1 MFSKLENTLE
11 TIIEKYGT
19 KDPEELCHRM
29 NIVLLDYDLPKVT
42 KGFCFTLS
50 QGRAIILN
58 NTLKREERR
67 TCIAHELG
75 HVLLHGGV
83 NYMFVRDNTC
93 MVTGRYEN
101 EADVFAAMLLL
112 KDKQFAEGV
121 TTEQIAKKYHLPEKA
136 VERVLNLI

>member
-1 MFSKLENTLE
+1 MFSKLKDTIES
-11 TIIEKYGT
+11 IIEKYGT
-19 KDPEELCHRM
+19 SDPEELCHRM
-29 NIVLLDYDLPKVT
+29 NIILLDYDLPKVT

-58 NTLKREERR
+58 NTLKMAERR

-83 NYMFVRDNTC
+83 NYMFVRENTC

-101 EADVFAAMLLL
+101 EADMFAAMLLL
-112 KDKQFAEGV
+112 WGKKFSEGT
-121 TTEQIAKKYHLPEKA
+121 TTEQIAKKHHLPEKV
-136 VERVLNLI
+136 VEKVLK

>member
-1 MFSKLENTLE
+1 MFSKIKNTIDQL
-11 TIIEKYGT
+11 IEKYGT
-19 KDPEELCHRM
+19 SDPEELCHRM
-29 NIVLLDYDLPKVT
+29 NIVLLDCDLPEVT

-50 QGRAIILN
+50 QGRAIVLN
-58 NTLKREERR
+58 NTLKRKERR

-101 EADVFAAMLLL
+101 EADTFAAMLLL
-112 KDKQFAEGV
+112 WNKSPREDI
-121 TTEQIAKKYHLPEKA
+121 TTEQLAQKYHLPEKA
-136 VERVLNLI
+136 VAKALVNM